1 MNFSNND
8 RAVIADMLISYHM
21 HSFRVRREKIFDIEY
36 PPPLVEELEN
46 ARERLGS
53 RYTEEEKVRQAISF
67 REVISY
73 AKNKVS
79 ILAAEAKESG
89 SPQEQYA
96 EADKL
101 MEQISGASYLL
112 ELL

>member
-1 MNFSNND
+1 MNFSNHD
-8 RAVIADMLISYHM
+8 RAAIADMLISYHM
-21 HSFRVRREKIFDIEY
+21 NSFRIRREKIFDIEY
-36 PPPLVEELEN
+36 SPLLVEELDN
-46 ARERLGS
+46 ARERLDS
-53 RYTEEEKVRQAISF
+53 RYTEEEKVQQAISF

-79 ILAAEAKESG
+79 VLAAEAKEAE
-89 SPQEQYA
+89 SPQEQYVEA
-96 EADKL
+96 EKF

>member
-1 MNFSNND
+1 MNFTNND
-8 RAVIADMLISYHM
+8 QATIADMLISYHM
-21 HSFRVRREKIFDIEY
+21 HSFRIRREKIFDIEY
-36 PPPLVEELEN
+36 QPLLVEELDN

-53 RYTEEEKVRQAISF
+53 RYTEEEKVQQAISF

-79 ILAAEAKESG
+79 ALAAEAKESK
-89 SPQEQYA
+89 SPQEQYSEA
-96 EADKL
+96 EQL